1 MTLKFTETQQSH
13 HEQTLGDSGEEK
25 LGFYP
30 PRNLRADPGSIAFI
44 REVVSWV
51 SGLLKGFRGN
61 IKGEKV
67 QNCTPQMRLEKA
79 RAEGEKKG
87 RIIDK
92 ARVEAAFI
100 LRDSYSP

>member
-13 HEQTLGDSGEEK
+13 HEQTLGDSGEKK
-25 LGFYP
+25 LAFYP
-30 PRNLRADPGSIAFI
+30 PRNLRADPGSITFI

-61 IKGEKV
+61 IKGEKSTELHTT
-67 QNCTPQMRLEKA
+67 NEA
-79 RAEGEKKG
+79 RKGPGGGGKKG

-92 ARVEAAFI
+92 ARVEGAFI